1 MSQKQTIDKNS
12 AINGAN
18 NIKIFNPNEDVGR
31 YNGFKK
37 DPKLRYHGDFAGQ
50 KRKQKVINTM

>member
-12 AINGAN
+12 ARNGAN
-18 NIKIFNPNEDVGR
+18 NIKIFYPNEDVGR

-37 DPKLRYHGDFAGQ
+37 DPKLRYLGDFAG
-50 KRKQKVINTM
+50 